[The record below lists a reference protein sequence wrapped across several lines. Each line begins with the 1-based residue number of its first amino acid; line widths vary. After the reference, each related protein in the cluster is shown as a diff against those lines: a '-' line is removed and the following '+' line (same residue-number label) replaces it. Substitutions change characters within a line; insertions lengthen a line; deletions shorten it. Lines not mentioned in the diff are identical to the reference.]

1 MLGPTLPLM
10 GRFGG
15 ESGQAGESSV
25 GTVRLWYQRLAVW
38 EGRAQ
43 GFLHMKALII
53 DDERLAREEL
63 REMLEVHPEINVVGE
78 AANVE
83 EAIVAVEEHGPDLL
97 FLDVQMPGANGFE
110 LLERLEPPVPKVI
123 FTTAFAEHAVEAFSV
138 NALDYLLKPIDP
150 DRLADSVERLTGA
163 IEAAGP
169 GKEASEGPLG
179 PTDEVFVRDGE
190 RCWFVEVSHLRLLES
205 EGNYTRI
212 VFENE
217 KPLLLRSLNTLE
229 SRLDPKVFFRANRS
243 QIINLKWIEKIE
255 PWFSGSLRVTLKGGE
270 AVELSRRKAKL
281 FRDTM
286 SL

>member
-1 MLGPTLPLM
+1 MN
-10 GRFGG
+10 
-15 ESGQAGESSV
+15 
-25 GTVRLWYQRLAVW
+25 
-38 EGRAQ
+38 
-43 GFLHMKALII
+43 ALII

-63 REMLEVHPEINVVGE
+63 KELLEVHPEITVVGE

-83 EAIVAVEEHGPDLL
+83 EALEAVSTLKPDLL

-110 LLERLEPPVPKVI
+110 LLERLEPPIPKVV
-123 FTTAFAEHAVEAFSV
+123 FTTAHAEHAVEAFSV

-150 DRLADSVERLTGA
+150 ERLADSVDRLTEHA
-163 IEAAGP
+163 EAAG
-169 GKEASEGPLG
+169 GDSTEGPFG

-190 RCWFVEVSHLRLLES
+190 RCWFVEVSQLRLLES

-212 VFENE
+212 VFEAE
-217 KPLLLRSLNTLE
+217 RPLLLRSLNTLE

-270 AVELSRRKAKL
+270 SVELSRRKAKL

>member
-1 MLGPTLPLM
+1 MVLKAVRVACSPAISWRNLGLM
-10 GRFGG
+10 N
-15 ESGQAGESSV
+15 
-25 GTVRLWYQRLAVW
+25 AV
-38 EGRAQ
+38 
-43 GFLHMKALII
+43 II

-63 REMLEVHPEINVVGE
+63 KELLKEHSEIIIVGE

-83 EAIVAVEEHGPDLL
+83 EGLAVVESVLPDLV
-97 FLDVQMPGANGFE
+97 FLDVQMPGADGFE
-110 LLERLEPPVPKVI
+110 LLERLEPPLPKVV
-123 FTTAFAEHAVEAFSV
+123 FTTAFAEYAVQAFNV

-150 DRLADSVERLTGA
+150 ERLADSIDRLHA
-163 IEAAGP
+163 RMDDREHPAP
-169 GKEASEGPLG
+169 HPDSYLGPL
-179 PTDEVFVRDGE
+179 DEVFVRDGD

-217 KPLLLRSLNTLE
+217 RPLLLRSLNTFE
-229 SRLDPKVFFRANRS
+229 ARLDPKLFFRANRS
-243 QIINLKWIEKIE
+243 QIINLKWIDKIE

-270 AVELSRRKAKL
+270 HVDLSRRKAKL

>member
-1 MLGPTLPLM
+1 
-10 GRFGG
+10 
-15 ESGQAGESSV
+15 
-25 GTVRLWYQRLAVW
+25 
-38 EGRAQ
+38 
-43 GFLHMKALII
+43 MKALII

-63 REMLEVHPEINVVGE
+63 KELLEAHPEISVVGE
-78 AANVE
+78 AANVD
-83 EAIVAVEEHGPDLL
+83 EAIVAIGEHRPDLI
-97 FLDVQMPGANGFE
+97 FLDVQMPGATGFD
-110 LLERLEPPVPKVI
+110 LLERLEPPIPKVV
-123 FTTAFAEHAVEAFSV
+123 FTTAFAEHAVEAFNV
-138 NALDYLLKPIDP
+138 NALDYLMKPIDP
-150 DRLADSVERLTGA
+150 ERLADSVDRLTGA
-163 IEAAGP
+163 VESGEAGAD
-169 GKEASEGPLG
+169 SIDGPLG

-217 KPLLLRSLNTLE
+217 RPLLLRSLNTLE

-243 QIINLKWIEKIE
+243 QIINLRWIEKIE

-270 AVELSRRKAKL
+270 VVELSRRKAKL